1 MDRPSAM
8 QLPAPEFH
16 PQSGAEPPAIVQAAT
31 REDVQ
36 WNRRIFKAPP
46 LELHPQAFDTTIFAQ
61 DVRRIGLTT
70 R

>member
-1 MDRPSAM
+1 M
-8 QLPAPEFH
+8 QLPAADFPP
-16 PQSGAEPPAIVQAAT
+16 PQPLADPPAMVSTAT

-46 LELHPQAFDTTIFAQ
+46 LELHPQAFDPKIFAQ
-61 DVRRIGLTT
+61 DVRRIGLNV

>member
-1 MDRPSAM
+1 M
-8 QLPAPEFH
+8 QLPPFDFQPQPE
-16 PQSGAEPPAIVQAAT
+16 AAPPAMVSTAN

-46 LELHPQAFDTTIFAQ
+46 LELHPQAFDAKIFAQ
-61 DVRRIGLTT
+61 DVRRIGLNT

>member
-1 MDRPSAM
+1 M
-8 QLPAPEFH
+8 QLPAADIPPH
-16 PQSGAEPPAIVQAAT
+16 PLAEPPAMVHTAT

-46 LELHPQAFDTTIFAQ
+46 LELHPQAFDATIFAQ
-61 DVRRIGLTT
+61 DVRRIGLNL

>member
-1 MDRPSAM
+1 MVRTAN
-8 QLPAPEFH
+8 
-16 PQSGAEPPAIVQAAT
+16 

-46 LELHPQAFDTTIFAQ
+46 LELHPQAFDATLFAQ
-61 DVRRIGLTT
+61 ELPRIGLSQ

>member
-1 MDRPSAM
+1 M
-8 QLPAPEFH
+8 QLPAADFP
-16 PQSGAEPPAIVQAAT
+16 PQPLAEPPAMVSTAT

-46 LELHPQAFDTTIFAQ
+46 LELHPQAFDATIFAQ
-61 DVRRIGLTT
+61 DVRRIGLNV

>member
-1 MDRPSAM
+1 MVRS
-8 QLPAPEFH
+8 
-16 PQSGAEPPAIVQAAT
+16 AT

-46 LELHPQAFDTTIFAQ
+46 LELHPQAFDAKIFAQ
-61 DVRRIGLTT
+61 DLRRIGLIE

>member
-1 MDRPSAM
+1 M
-8 QLPAPEFH
+8 QLPPFDFH
-16 PQSGAEPPAIVQAAT
+16 PQPDTAPQAMVSTAT

-46 LELHPQAFDTTIFAQ
+46 LELHPQAFDAKIFAQ
-61 DVRRIGLTT
+61 DVRRIGLNT

>member
-1 MDRPSAM
+1 MVSN
-8 QLPAPEFH
+8 
-16 PQSGAEPPAIVQAAT
+16 AT

-46 LELHPQAFDTTIFAQ
+46 LEVHPQAFDATLFAQ
-61 DVRRIGLTT
+61 DLRPVGFST

>member
-1 MDRPSAM
+1 MHFPV
-8 QLPAPEFH
+8 QTFQEEPAV
-16 PQSGAEPPAIVQAAT
+16 QPPALVRTAT

-46 LELHPQAFDTTIFAQ
+46 LELHPQAFDATLFAQ
-61 DVRRIGLTT
+61 DLRRIGLVS

>member
-1 MDRPSAM
+1 MVST
-8 QLPAPEFH
+8 
-16 PQSGAEPPAIVQAAT
+16 VN

-46 LELHPQAFDTTIFAQ
+46 LELHPQAFDAKIFAQ
-61 DVRRIGLTT
+61 DVRRIGLNT

>member
-1 MDRPSAM
+1 MPFPVPD
-8 QLPAPEFH
+8 FH
-16 PQSGAEPPAIVQAAT
+16 PKAAVEPPAMIQNAT

-46 LELHPQAFDTTIFAQ
+46 LELHPQAFDATRFAQ
-61 DVRRIGLTT
+61 DLRRVGFPQ

>member
-1 MDRPSAM
+1 MHFPVPDFQPK
-8 QLPAPEFH
+8 PAPE
-16 PQSGAEPPAIVQAAT
+16 PAAMVRIAT

-46 LELHPQAFDTTIFAQ
+46 LQLHPQAFDATKFAQ
-61 DVRRIGLTT
+61 DLRRIGLST